1 MDKKTIYIT
10 ESDYEKLETLL
21 ENTKKTGSRNQDNLS
36 KLEEELERCEV
47 VESQEIPSGVVTL
60 NSKVR
65 FRDLDTDKEMIIT
78 LVFPSRANLSEGR
91 ISVTSPI
98 GTAILGYAENDVIE
112 WKVQAGTKNIRIE
125 EVIYQPEAAG
135 DYHLSLLHKSFFV
148 GISTWPRQG
157 WPLFFQ

>member
-10 ESDYEKLETLL
+10 ESDDEKLEALL
-21 ENTKKTGSRNQDNLS
+21 ENSKKTGSRNQDNLS

-65 FRDLDTDKEMIIT
+65 FRDLDTDKEMITT

-112 WKVQAGTKNIRIE
+112 WKVQAGTKNIPIE

-135 DYHLSLLHKSFFV
+135 DYHL
-148 GISTWPRQG
+148 
-157 WPLFFQ
+157 

>member
-135 DYHLSLLHKSFFV
+135 DYHL
-148 GISTWPRQG
+148 
-157 WPLFFQ
+157 